1 MIDPQQIMDA
11 ILGLAERPEWCERSM
26 DPERAKIDLVL
37 LAARGDVVTVAGMAR
52 RWGMPRTS
60 ARRVMQTATALVPW
74 LGTYLDSPK
83 NDHVTDHE
91 AANLDT
97 IVDIDTDSPADSQNQ
112 DEAKLSVMLTDT
124 EADMNMDSPADS
136 PQSLKSADH
145 EDEELDTYLDTMTGP
160 EPSAAIFIESPLF
173 HDVQESEPIDI
184 ILDMN
189 MDSPADSQNQ
199 GAAEAQTMLADT
211 EADMDLDS
219 PPDCPLYTF
228 LDLSGPGVDEDSHAE
243 IDQIGP
249 ALHAVAAVA
258 PAPTLEDEA
267 SVEARAREMALE
279 AWDGADARTFQ
290 TCDGEFEQFWT
301 YRKRHFLELAG
312 QERAAS

>member
-1 MIDPQQIMDA
+1 MVERQQIMDA
-11 ILGLAERPEWCERSM
+11 ILGLAERPEWTERNM

-60 ARRVMQTATALVPW
+60 ARRVMQTAAKLVPW
-74 LGTYLDSPK
+74 LDSPK

-145 EDEELDTYLDTMTGP
+145 EAEGLDTYLDTMAEP
-160 EPSAAIFIESPLF
+160 EPSAAIPGGAALF
-173 HDVQESEPIDI
+173 DDVQENESMDTIVDIDT
-184 ILDMN
+184 
-189 MDSPADSQNQ
+189 DSQHQ
-199 GAAEAQTMLADT
+199 DAAMAPAVPVDTM
-211 EADMDLDS
+211 ADMDVDS
-219 PPDCPLYTF
+219 PFYTF
-228 LDLSGPGVDEDSHAE
+228 LDLSGPGVDEDNHAE

>member
-1 MIDPQQIMDA
+1 MVERQQIMDA
-11 ILGLAERPEWCERSM
+11 ILGLAERPEWTERNM

-60 ARRVMQTATALVPW
+60 ARRVMQTAAKLVPW
-74 LGTYLDSPK
+74 LDSPK

-173 HDVQESEPIDI
+173 DDVQESEPMDI

-199 GAAEAQTMLADT
+199 GAAEALTMLADT

-219 PPDCPLYTF
+219 PADCPLYTF
-228 LDLSGPGVDEDSHAE
+228 LDLSDPGVDEDSHAE

-249 ALHAVAAVA
+249 A
-258 PAPTLEDEA
+258 PTLEDEA
-267 SVEARAREMALE
+267 SVEAKARKMAAE
-279 AWDGADARTFQ
+279 AWEVADAKTFQ
-290 TCDGEFEQFWT
+290 TCEGEFEQFWMC
-301 YRKRHFLELAG
+301 RKRHFMDQARQKL
-312 QERAAS
+312 AAS